1 MDPSAL
7 PDSLGPELSS
17 ALAQKGYTAL
27 TPVQTAVLDPAL
39 AGRDLRITSQTG
51 SGKTVAI
58 GLALRDFVREG
69 SDREG
74 DSNGG
79 AVRGPRA
86 LVVAPTRELAKQVE
100 EELSWLYAPLGVRV
114 VSVTGGASYRDER
127 RALSGAAA
135 KGPGVVVGTP
145 GRLLDHLQRSS
156 FDAGNLGAV
165 VLDEA
170 DRLLDLGFRD
180 DLEAI
185 LAFAPK
191 GHRTHLVSATFPRE
205 VKALADATQ
214 HDPVHVEGTRLG
226 AANAD
231 IDHIVHLVD
240 ARERVGALI
249 NILLANPDEQTLVF
263 ARTRADVAS
272 IARELKDCGFAVSSL
287 SGEMDQSARNRALS
301 GFKRGDLRVLVATD
315 VAARGIDVQDIA
327 RVVHAEP
334 PSDADSYTHR
344 SGRTGRAGRKGTSAI
359 LAIAAQL
366 ARTTFLLQRA
376 GVAFRFEPIPSA
388 EVIRG
393 AADERTAAALLA
405 DDTAEASG
413 LDERTWALAKRIVAE
428 GDVTRA
434 LARLLTRTRYAGPT
448 EPRDVR
454 VVEPSGSRGRFAPD
468 RSGGSTHGS
477 SFRARSDG
485 DARGLRDARSPR
497 DPTAPRDA
505 RELRDEPTVRG
516 ARGVRGARSAGDGA
530 LLRDSRGPREA
541 APVRQERGPREERGP
556 RGRPVA
562 WVPFHVSWGESQG
575 ADARRL
581 LAVMCRRGEIRGTDV
596 GSIRVSDSYSVVDI
610 ASHVADAFARAAGA
624 PDPREPAVVIRR
636 EGERARAP
644 MTAPPPPLPPHR
656 DAHVDA
662 ATARPSPRTP
672 PPVIRRERERP
683 PVSPPPPSPRK
694 PPVVVRRE
702 HRPAAEAAA
711 SPRKPTEKSA
721 NGARGAADRARKRA
735 GGAGPLKRGPR

>member
-39 AGRDLRITSQTG
+39 SGRDLRITSQTG

-58 GLALRDFVREG
+58 GLALRDFVRQG
-69 SDREG
+69 SDGEG
-74 DSNGG
+74 DSNGGAG

-100 EELSWLYAPLGVRV
+100 EELSWIYSPLGVRV

-405 DDTAEASG
+405 DDAAEASG

-428 GDVTRA
+428 GNVTRA

-448 EPRDVR
+448 APRDVR

-468 RSGGSTHGS
+468 RSGESMRGSGL
-477 SFRARSDG
+477 RARSGGDG
-485 DARGLRDARSPR
+485 RGLRDARG
-497 DPTAPRDA
+497 
-505 RELRDEPTVRG
+505 L
-516 ARGVRGARSAGDGA
+516 RGARSAGDGA
-530 LLRDSRGPREA
+530 PLRDSRGPRDA
-541 APVRQERGPREERGP
+541 APMREERGPGEERGP
-556 RGRPVA
+556 RGRTVA

-610 ASHVADAFARAAGA
+610 ASHVADGFARAAGA

-636 EGERARAP
+636 ESEGARAP
-644 MTAPPPPLPPHR
+644 MTAPPPPLPARR
-656 DAHVDA
+656 DAHVHA
-662 ATARPSPRTP
+662 APARPSPRTP

-683 PVSPPPPSPRK
+683 PASPPPPSPRK

-702 HRPAAEAAA
+702 HRPALGAAA
-711 SPRKPTEKSA
+711 PGPRKPTEKGA

-735 GGAGPLKRGPR
+735 GGEGPLKRGPR